1 MASETPGIFFNIST
15 PLELNYWIN
24 KRMELNSY
32 NKEEVI
38 ELITRLYNT
47 ENYKYYMEPME
58 KSRATLELINRY
70 NPKLL
75 IYSTLDSSLVIGIE
89 KLLDKI
95 LELSLSKEVDSLEW
109 KLLKIIDIQS
119 NTTEIELY
127 F

>member
-1 MASETPGIFFNIST
+1 
-15 PLELNYWIN
+15 
-24 KRMELNSY
+24 
-32 NKEEVI
+32 
-38 ELITRLYNT
+38 
-47 ENYKYYMEPME
+47 MEPME

-109 KLLKIIDIQS
+109 KLLKIIDIQP